1 MYFFFNSL
9 KSSKFEF
16 SKYPG
21 SRLDSDRRTLSFISA
36 LQGIYIETFCEYN
49 TKKIALNKCL
59 SRML

>member
-16 SKYPG
+16 SKYPE
-21 SRLDSDRRTLSFISA
+21 SRLDSDSA

>member
-1 MYFFFNSL
+1 MYSFFNSL
-9 KSSKFEF
+9 KYSKFEF

-21 SRLDSDRRTLSFISA
+21 SRFDSDRGSLSFISA